1 MSYISREE
9 LIKEC
14 IRYGNHEH
22 NIQFKPDVSERRKH
36 DSDVVMYMCEHFK
49 KFAEKLPSAD
59 VRENVHG
66 AWKLYGWPTEAQR
79 LNCTEIYACSN
90 CKYKVSS
97 VHAIIFNFCPNCGC
111 QMNKESNNVNE

>member
-59 VRENVHG
+59 VRENIHG
-66 AWKLYGWPTEAQR
+66 EWISAKVGKLFPSNDYKCSICGNI
-79 LNCTEIYACSN
+79 LNFDGVN
-90 CKYKVSS
+90 CGRGD
-97 VHAIIFNFCPNCGC
+97 ANFCPNCGC

>member
-1 MSYISREE
+1 MSDYISREE

-36 DSDVVMYMCEHFK
+36 DSDVAMYMCEHFK

-59 VRENVHG
+59 VRENIHG
-66 AWKLYGWPTEAQR
+66 KWIEQNSNRSSMQLYE
-79 LNCTEIYACSN
+79 CSI
-90 CKYKVSS
+90 CKYWSKDYSP
-97 VHAIIFNFCPNCGC
+97 FCPNCGC
-111 QMNKESNNVNE
+111 SMKGE